1 MAGQNDSKELY
12 RASSESCQPNGT
24 RLKESIFKSNSKINS
39 TVTTRT
45 YGFCQKNGS
54 ERGQTQDW
62 YMNEKM
68 VVLPAC
74 LKGRCCSSG
83 CMGIVLH

>member
-1 MAGQNDSKELY
+1 MEQSWKKAYLKATTKSIPLL
-12 RASSESCQPNGT
+12 QP
-24 RLKESIFKSNSKINS
+24 EH
-39 TVTTRT
+39 
-45 YGFCQKNGS
+45 GFCQKNGS

-62 YMNEKM
+62 HMNEKM
-68 VVLPAC
+68 VVVPAC